1 MPGRSNCKQIV
12 YSGARYAGQGA
23 AARFYSDLWGG
34 RNLNRLQITTVR
46 MRKAKDVFHMPERY
60 MTRWKRI
67 RSTVFTT
74 AALLVI
80 FLVYLTGQLHGMELS
95 DARSELVPGTLQQ
108 LPLAATFEL
117 PVLAQMEQAIAKSMT
132 SGSIPGGVLWLE
144 RNGIHFESTSGYR
157 ALDPRREVMTRETIF
172 DIASLTKVVATTP
185 AVMKLIEQGKIQLS
199 DTAQKFISEFDG
211 NGKEN
216 ITIRQLLTHT
226 SGLRPD
232 INTRPA
238 WSGYNTAIKMACAE
252 KVFAKPGSDFRYSDI
267 NFFILS
273 EVVRRV
279 TGQGF
284 DEFVQQQVYR
294 PLKMKDTGFLP
305 DPSTYRRIAP
315 TDLQNGV
322 MLRGTVHD
330 PTARYMGGVA
340 GHAGLFSTIDD
351 LARYCRMLVNGGE
364 LDGIRVFNSDTV
376 RLMSSV
382 QSPSAVEERRGLG
395 WEIDS
400 GYSRPR
406 GKYFPVGSYGH
417 TGFTGTS
424 LWIDPFSKTF
434 WIFLSSRLHPN
445 GRGNIHPL
453 QAELANLAALAIKG
467 FDFTNV
473 QGALTPRDLSTT
485 KPAIDKKEVLNG
497 IDVLT
502 KENFASL
509 HGLKI
514 GLITNHTGRSSDG
527 STTIDLLHKAA
538 NVDLV
543 VLFSPEHGIRGT
555 IDAYVDD
562 GVDEITRLPIYSLY
576 GKRRRPL
583 PEQLEGL
590 DALVFDIQDIGC
602 RFYTY
607 ISTMGNCMEVAA
619 KSGVTFIVLDRVN
632 PITGSM
638 VAGPVLDGATGFT
651 GWHEIPVRHGMTV
664 GELAR
669 LFNSEK
675 NMGVH
680 LDVVELSGWKRN
692 MWLDETT
699 IPWINTSPNMRSLT
713 QATLY
718 PGVGLLETTNL
729 SVGRGTDTPF
739 ELFGAPYIDG
749 KLLAKRMNS
758 FGIRGVRFD
767 PIEFTP
773 DTSKFRNQ
781 KCEGVRI
788 MLTNRNSCDVINI
801 GIAGALA
808 LNDMYRDK
816 FGLDRFRGLLKHDAT
831 MDAIRMGLPLNE
843 IRKFWASGLSR
854 YTSRRQQ
861 YQIYE

>member
-1 MPGRSNCKQIV
+1 
-12 YSGARYAGQGA
+12 
-23 AARFYSDLWGG
+23 
-34 RNLNRLQITTVR
+34 
-46 MRKAKDVFHMPERY
+46 MRRAKDIFHISDCY
-60 MTRWKRI
+60 ITRWKRN
-67 RSTVFTT
+67 RSPLLAT
-74 AALLVI
+74 AALFVI
-80 FLVYLTGQLHGMELS
+80 CWVYLSGQLHGIELPDAIS
-95 DARSELVPGTLQQ
+95 DLDPGTLQQ
-108 LPLAATFEL
+108 PLAVTFEL
-117 PVLAQMEQAIAKSMT
+117 PVLAQMEQAIAQSIA

-144 RNGIHFESTSGYR
+144 RNGVHFESTSGYS
-157 ALDPRREVMTRETIF
+157 ALDPQPQVMTRDTIF

-199 DTAQKFISEFDG
+199 DTAKKFIPEFDG

-232 INTRPA
+232 ISTRPA
-238 WSGYNTAIKMACAE
+238 WSGYNTAIKMASAE

-267 NFFILS
+267 NFLILA
-273 EVVRRV
+273 EVVRRA

-284 DEFVQQQVYR
+284 DEFVLQQVYR

-305 DPSTYRRIAP
+305 DPSRYRRIAP
-315 TDLQNGV
+315 TELQNGV

-364 LDGIRVFNSDTV
+364 LDGVRVLNADTV

-382 QSPSAVEERRGLG
+382 QSPAAVEERRGLG

-445 GRGNIHPL
+445 GHGNVHPL
-453 QAELANLAALAIKG
+453 QAELANLAAMAIKG

-473 QGALTPRDLSTT
+473 EGALTPRDLSST
-485 KPAIDKKEVLNG
+485 KLAIDKKEVLNG

-502 KENFASL
+502 KENFAPL

-514 GLITNHTGRSSDG
+514 GLITNHTGRSRDG
-527 STTIDLLHKAA
+527 STTIDLLYKAD
-538 NVDLV
+538 NVDV
-543 VLFSPEHGIRGT
+543 VALFSPEHGIRGT

-562 GVDEITRLPIYSLY
+562 GVDEITGLPIYSLY
-576 GKRRRPL
+576 GKRQRPL

-638 VAGPVLDGATGFT
+638 VAGPVLDGTTGFT

-675 NMGVH
+675 NMGVN

-767 PIEFTP
+767 PIVFTP
-773 DTSKFRNQ
+773 DASKFRNQ

-788 MLTNRNSCDVINI
+788 TLTDRTSCDVINI
-801 GIAGALA
+801 GIAGALT
-808 LNDMYRDK
+808 LNDMYHDK

-831 MDAIRMGLPLNE
+831 MDAIRSGQPLNE
-843 IRKFWASGLSR
+843 IRKLWASGLLR

-861 YQIYE
+861 YLIYE